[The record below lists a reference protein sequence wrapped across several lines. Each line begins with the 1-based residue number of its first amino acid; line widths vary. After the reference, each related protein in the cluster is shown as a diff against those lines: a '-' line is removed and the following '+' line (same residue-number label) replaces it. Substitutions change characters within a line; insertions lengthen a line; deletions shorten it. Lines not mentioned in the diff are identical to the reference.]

1 MTIVL
6 SNLSVCVTINLLCDM
21 QNQVNHTPL
30 STIVSVC
37 RDSVDMQ
44 YSFHFYVMSCYC
56 DCVVHSCVCQWYFL
70 TYHSSNWFIVPLFP
84 GHLSHTLHAAGPE
97 SRRLLL
103 PPLPKNDGWG
113 KGKVTW
119 QVHVDWGY
127 TIWRCINGSF
137 FLSAVIKWSGM

>member
-1 MTIVL
+1 MKASCSINCIIELITHPYSQSSPYIGIVWTR
-6 SNLSVCVTINLLCDM
+6 N
-21 QNQVNHTPL
+21 
-30 STIVSVC
+30 IVSI
-37 RDSVDMQ
+37 SM
-44 YSFHFYVMSCYC
+44 HTYVMSCYC
-56 DCVVHSCVCQWYFL
+56 DCVVHSCICLWYFL

-127 TIWRCINGSF
+127 TIWSGMHGSF